1 MNDATMR
8 NDNTTM
14 LKPYIDAA
22 TSITVF
28 TGAGISAE
36 SGVPT
41 YRGDDGLWKTY
52 DPAKF
57 ASIDHFFKEPTY
69 YWNFFKDI
77 RYPIISAARPNP
89 AHERLA
95 ELEEKGLLSC
105 LITQNIDGLH
115 QLAGSRN
122 VLELHGNTRRIKCLT
137 CRLDYSMDEV
147 FGMLADQ
154 CPPLCPACRG
164 TLKPDVVFFG
174 ESLPRDVLDRAV
186 TASRSCDLF
195 LVVGSS
201 LVVQPAASL
210 PTLAKQNGA
219 TLIIINKDRTPLDGI
234 ADMVLHTAASAALA
248 GIL

>member
-8 NDNTTM
+8 NDHATM

-41 YRGDDGLWKTY
+41 YRGDDGLWNTY

-89 AHERLA
+89 AHKTLA
-95 ELEEKGLLSC
+95 ELEEKGLLRC

-137 CRLDYSMDEV
+137 CRLDYSMDEI

-154 CPPLCPACRG
+154 LPPLCPACRG

-174 ESLPRDVLDRAV
+174 ESLSRYVLDRAV
-186 TASRSCDLF
+186 AASRSCDLF

-234 ADMVLHTAASAALA
+234 ADMVLHTGASAALT